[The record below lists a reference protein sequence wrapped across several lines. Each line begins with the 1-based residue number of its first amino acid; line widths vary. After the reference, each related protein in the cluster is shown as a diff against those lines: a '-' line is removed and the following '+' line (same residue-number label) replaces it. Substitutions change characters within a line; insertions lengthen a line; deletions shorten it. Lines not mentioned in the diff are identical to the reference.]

1 MTRMLALLL
10 LSGCATATHRFP
22 MEGSADELR
31 GATQEAA
38 SRLGWRAEVSTNGQL
53 HVSDT
58 PAGALSATPE
68 NGALVI
74 EARPPDLHLAPLL
87 AATSRQIITHAPGA
101 PVARRS
107 LAGTV
112 ALDLLL
118 PGAGTL
124 YLGPEDLGQVGLRGA
139 SFGWTLA
146 GRLLL
151 DALAGVNLWLSS
163 LPAMAPDRGLL
174 LGISITTL
182 LLNRVVAVVQD
193 VLSVQFRNGLAE
205 RGVSLPTAEAVWRE
219 RTAIE
224 R

>member
-1 MTRMLALLL
+1 MRRLLIL
-10 LSGCATATHRFP
+10 LMLSGCATTQHRFP
-22 MEGSADELR
+22 MEASADQIR
-31 GATQEAA
+31 SATQEAA
-38 SRLGWRAEVSTNGQL
+38 SRLGWSAEVSPSGQL

-58 PAGALSATPE
+58 PVGPLAVTPE
-68 NGALVI
+68 SGALVI
-74 EARPPDLHLAPLL
+74 EARPPDIHLAPLL
-87 AATSRQIITHAPGA
+87 AATSRQVLTNASGA
-101 PVARRS
+101 PVTRRS

-124 YLGPEDLGQVGLRGA
+124 YLGPEDLGQVGLRGT
-139 SFGWTLA
+139 SFGVTLA
-146 GRLLL
+146 ARLMA
-151 DALAGVNLWLSS
+151 DAVAGVNLWLSS

-182 LLNRVVAVVQD
+182 LLNRVLAMVQD